1 MSKLMR
7 VAVNEFRTNVMKRS
21 FLLALLS
28 LPLFLTF
35 SIGMGMI
42 MESVTSSKKPI
53 GFVDQAG
60 VIQSLEMP
68 WLDTDAESI
77 EVRPFTTLEEAN
89 AALQAGQI
97 QGYFTIP
104 ADYLETG
111 DVDLTIV
118 DEVSDRAQAQF
129 SRLLRYN
136 VVLESEPGMA
146 VRITKGLDLI
156 VQSPDGSRT
165 YPEGGPPFSLTL
177 PLIVSAGFVFVLLMS
192 AGYAMGAVAGE
203 RESRTMEVLVTSISP
218 GALLRGKLLGILGI
232 SLTLMICWS
241 LIGVG
246 AVWAGARV
254 FDSPWLQQAS
264 IDWRSLGAVLLIA
277 LPNYI
282 SALAVMIMVGSTVG
296 EVQEGQALS
305 GMFLLIF
312 FLPIYAL
319 TAIGN
324 DPSGTFPIVLS
335 FLPFTSLMTLGIRN
349 MFTAIPTAQILLGFL
364 VQAGIA
370 GLLVWFAG
378 RAFRIGMLR
387 IGQRTR
393 LRDLLGRQVG
403 RESGGAR

>member
-7 VAVNEFRTNVMKRS
+7 VAVHEFRTNVMKRS

-35 SIGMGMI
+35 SIGIGVI
-42 MESVTSSKKPI
+42 MESVNSSKKPV
-53 GFVDQAG
+53 GFVDFAG
-60 VIQSLEMP
+60 VIQSLDMP
-68 WLDTDAESI
+68 WLDADAERIAVIRFAELDDAQS
-77 EVRPFTTLEEAN
+77 
-89 AALQAGQI
+89 ALQSGEI

-111 DVDLTIV
+111 AVGLTIV
-118 DEVSDRAQAQF
+118 DEVSERARSQF

-136 VVLESEPGMA
+136 VVLASEPGMA

-203 RESRTMEVLVTSISP
+203 RESRTIEVLVTSVSP
-218 GALLRGKLLGILGI
+218 GTFLRGKLIGILGI
-232 SLTLMICWS
+232 SLTLLACWS

-246 AVWAGARV
+246 AVWAGGWV
-254 FDSPWLQQAS
+254 FDSAWLQQAS

-277 LPNYI
+277 LPNYV
-282 SALAVMIMVGSTVG
+282 SALAVMILVGSTVG

-305 GMFLLIF
+305 GMFLLVF

-319 TAIGN
+319 QAIGN
-324 DPSGTFPIVLS
+324 DPSGTFSLIFS

-349 MFTAIPTAQILLGFL
+349 LFTAIPAAQILLGFM

-387 IGQRTR
+387 FGQRIN
-393 LRDLLGRQVG
+393 LRSLLGKPAG
-403 RESGGAR
+403 MEAGGAR

>member
-1 MSKLMR
+1 MSKIVY
-7 VAVNEFRTNVMKRS
+7 VAAHEYRTNVMKRS

-42 MESVTSSKKPI
+42 MESVNSSKKPV
-53 GFVDQAG
+53 GFVDYAG
-60 VIQSLEMP
+60 VIQSLDMP
-68 WLDTDAESI
+68 WLDADAEA
-77 EVRPFTTLEEAN
+77 VAVLPFEKLEEAES
-89 AALQAGQI
+89 ALQSGEI

-104 ADYLETG
+104 VDYLETG
-111 DVDLTIV
+111 AVGLTIV
-118 DEVSDRAQAQF
+118 DEVSERARSQF

-136 VVLESEPGMA
+136 VVLGSEPGMA
-146 VRITKGLDLI
+146 MRITKGLDLI

-203 RESRTMEVLVTSISP
+203 RESRTIEILVTSVSP
-218 GALLRGKLLGILGI
+218 GTLLRGKLIGILGI
-232 SLTLMICWS
+232 SLTLLACWS
-241 LIGVG
+241 LIGAG
-246 AVWAGARV
+246 AVWAGGRV
-254 FDSPWLQQAS
+254 FDSAWLQQAS
-264 IDWRSLGAVLLIA
+264 IDWQSLGAVLLIA
-277 LPNYI
+277 LPNYV
-282 SALAVMIMVGSTVG
+282 SALAVMILVGSTVG
-296 EVQEGQALS
+296 ELQEGQALS
-305 GMFLLIF
+305 GIFLLVF

-319 TAIGN
+319 QAIGS

-349 MFTAIPTAQILLGFL
+349 LFTAIPAAQILLGFL

-387 IGQRTR
+387 IGQRIS
-393 LRDLLGRQVG
+393 LRALLGKQVAM
-403 RESGGAR
+403 EPGGAR